1 MAKCRWILSL
11 NFTKIHH
18 FFAGSKVRKIPFPT
32 GNPLTC
38 LFNVVSCPNYTYEIS
53 AWIAF
58 SIMTQCLPAGIFTL
72 AGAYQMTIWALGKHR
87 NYKKEFE
94 KYPRGRRAIIPFILW
109 MIELKKYSPMQIKW
123 SLIWHLSQHNY
134 STTLTYL
141 INLSNYFPLGH
152 SITTWTRGGREGG
165 SQMSTLL
172 HKSY

>member
-1 MAKCRWILSL
+1 MLAQEFCLPKYWLNADQHCLWILL
-11 NFTKIHH
+11 KFIT

-123 SLIWHLSQHNY
+123 SLIWHLSQHN
-134 STTLTYL
+134 
-141 INLSNYFPLGH
+141 
-152 SITTWTRGGREGG
+152 
-165 SQMSTLL
+165 
-172 HKSY
+172 